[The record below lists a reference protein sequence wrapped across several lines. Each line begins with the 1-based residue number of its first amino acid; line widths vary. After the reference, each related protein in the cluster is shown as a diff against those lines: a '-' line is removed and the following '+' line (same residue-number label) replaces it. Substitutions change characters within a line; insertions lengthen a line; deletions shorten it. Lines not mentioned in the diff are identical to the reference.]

1 MTGVQTKKLLSS
13 INEFARLASNRSE
26 LVGACFVLVIIVMM
40 VIPLSPVLLDI
51 LIAVNISAT
60 IVLVVSAMLLET
72 PLKFSSFPA
81 ILLMTTLFRL
91 ALTISTT
98 RQILLEA
105 DAGHIIQTFGEFVI
119 GGNVTVGLIMFL
131 ILAIVNFLVVTKGS
145 ERVAEVAARFSLDG
159 MPGKQMSIDSDLRAG
174 NITQAEGKQKRAML
188 EKESQLF
195 GAMDGAIKFV
205 KNDAIAGLIITAINL
220 IGGIAIGMLQKD
232 MTLSQ
237 AGSIYSVLTVGDG
250 LIGIIPSLL
259 TSVAAGLIVTRV
271 TKGEAD
277 GSSTAQ
283 DMILDLTSNARALQI
298 SGLFCACFALVP
310 GMPAVVFL
318 VASALLLGKSFFVD
332 KGNKKNDI
340 EPQAQHIDDALN
352 AAAIG
357 KDMEDITLTKTFLPM
372 EVKIPGSLEPNLKQM
387 FRSICKASRNQL
399 IEESG
404 ALYPTID
411 FSEHAAPQIEFHVF
425 GVPML
430 EIDPSDRRIA
440 VFCEPSRLESLGI
453 DVVRERDPILGRDFY
468 LTEPV
473 NKNSLDK
480 NNISYCCFEKRW
492 SNLIIGLFV
501 SRWVDYFNLNDFQRH
516 VARLSDK
523 NGEQLKEL
531 ERVLPL
537 SKVTEVFQKLLIERV
552 SVKNIRTV
560 LNCLIDWA
568 QRERD
573 VLVIA
578 EQVRKGLFE
587 QISFQ
592 HCVDKTFSICTL
604 SPDFEQS
611 IRESIRSD
619 GSRTFIDADASSLNL
634 MVDMIEVQYSEFYH
648 FEKLPLLI
656 TSMDCRAHVRML
668 IQDRLSAVPV
678 LSYQEISN
686 RYGIKLLKSIEY
698 DDSLISINHD
708 TREA

>member
-1 MTGVQTKKLLSS
+1 M
-13 INEFARLASNRSE
+13 ASNRSE
-26 LVGACFVLVIIVMM
+26 VVGASFVLVVIVMM
-40 VIPLSPVLLDI
+40 VIPLSPAILDA
-51 LIAVNISAT
+51 LIAINISAT
-60 IVLVVSAMLLET
+60 VVLVVSAVLLES

-91 ALTISTT
+91 SLTISTT

-119 GGNVTVGLIMFL
+119 GGNVAVGLIIFL

-174 NITQAEGKQKRAML
+174 NITQVEAKQKRASL

-220 IGGIAIGMLQKD
+220 IGGISIGVIQMD
-232 MTLSQ
+232 MSMAQ
-237 AGSIYSVLTVGDG
+237 ASSIYSVLTVGDG

-283 DMILDLTSNARALQI
+283 DMISDLTSNPKALQI
-298 SGLFCACFALVP
+298 SGVFCAGFALVP
-310 GMPAVVFL
+310 GMPVSVFL
-318 VASALLLGKSFFVD
+318 VTSAFLLGKSFFVAKSQKAPD
-332 KGNKKNDI
+332 AAQPTQDLNDALLAASAGKEMNDI
-340 EPQAQHIDDALN
+340 TQ
-352 AAAIG
+352 
-357 KDMEDITLTKTFLPM
+357 TKTFLPL
-372 EVKIPGSLEPNLKQM
+372 EVKIPEAMEPNFKQM
-387 FRSICKASRNQL
+387 FRSVCKASRNQL
-399 IEESG
+399 IEELG
-404 ALYPTID
+404 VLYPAIE
-411 FSEHAAPQIEFHVF
+411 FSEYSGELVEFHVF

-430 EIDPSDRRIA
+430 EIDPSDKRIA
-440 VFCEPSRLESLGI
+440 VFSDLATLQSLDI
-453 DVVRERDPILGRDFY
+453 EVQCERDPILGREYY

-473 NKNSLDK
+473 NKTRLDQH
-480 NNISYCCFEKRW
+480 NLEYICFETRW
-492 SNLIIGLFV
+492 SYRVVALFI
-501 SRWVDYFNLNDFQRH
+501 SRSADYFNLNDFQRH
-516 VARLSDK
+516 IAKLADK
-523 NGEQLKEL
+523 HGEQLKEL

-537 SKVTEVFQKLLIERV
+537 SKVTEVFQKLLSERV
-552 SVKNIRTV
+552 SLKNIRTV
-560 LNCLIDWA
+560 LSCLIDWA

-573 VLVIA
+573 VLVIS

-592 HCVDKTFSICTL
+592 HSTNKLFQVCTL
-604 SPDFEQS
+604 SSDFEQI
-611 IRESIRSD
+611 IRESVRSD
-619 GSRTFIDADASSLNL
+619 GARTFVDADAASLNH
-634 MVDMIEVQYSEFYH
+634 MIDMIEIQYRDFYGMSN
-648 FEKLPLLI
+648 LPVLVA
-656 TSMDCRAHVRML
+656 SMDCRAHVRML
-668 IQDRLSAVPV
+668 IQDRLGAIPV

-686 RYGIKLLKSIEY
+686 RYGIKLMKAIEF
-698 DDSLISINHD
+698 DESLLSVSQASRGI
-708 TREA
+708 